1 MSKPPAHEIRLGLIK
16 GNVWANSSKHGMNYT
31 VNVVRLYKNATSGRN
46 RLGSTVTTFCS
57 LPKLWTRHIP
67 GSTEHNS
74 KTNLQSKL
82 IRSSPVKTSTFESK
96 SIPTELVYIMN
107 HWTHLSSS
115 TKDSVVELIDDD
127 LSRSV
132 NATNSISVSQP
143 DRAGEFHSTQ

>member
-1 MSKPPAHEIRLGLIK
+1 M
-16 GNVWANSSKHGMNYT
+16 
-31 VNVVRLYKNATSGRN
+31 
-46 RLGSTVTTFCS
+46 
-57 LPKLWTRHIP
+57 
-67 GSTEHNS
+67 
-74 KTNLQSKL
+74 
-82 IRSSPVKTSTFESK
+82 KTSTFESK